1 MYSQDL
7 CKKLYILTEVFVRYR
22 YSPDVTH
29 CVFFFSLTIVPFWDR
44 IFKACLHLQF
54 QHECTKYA
62 YILVQQGEVY
72 TTGGLVLKFILF
84 CSPEVYRVVLPQSI
98 ALNTLR
104 GKRFVVHVKIITG
117 EWISNWLT
125 EIITALA
132 SVANASAGFRSP
144 LNDWI
149 VYINTKTKKLLQK
162 PYRKR

>member
-98 ALNTLR
+98 ALTLSL
-104 GKRFVVHVKIITG
+104 F
-117 EWISNWLT
+117 SNQEQLMMSSSVND
-125 EIITALA
+125 A
-132 SVANASAGFRSP
+132 SLLFYLFSCDFESFTTKSYSVFDFP
-144 LNDWI
+144 L
-149 VYINTKTKKLLQK
+149 
-162 PYRKR
+162 

>member
-62 YILVQQGEVY
+62 YILVQQGQVY

-84 CSPEVYRVVLPQSI
+84 CSPEVYRVVLP
-98 ALNTLR
+98 
-104 GKRFVVHVKIITG
+104 
-117 EWISNWLT
+117 
-125 EIITALA
+125 
-132 SVANASAGFRSP
+132 
-144 LNDWI
+144 
-149 VYINTKTKKLLQK
+149 
-162 PYRKR
+162 